1 VSGKPVL
8 LREVAQR
15 DIRAAVDHYL
25 REAGPDIAFGLIDA
39 LQSTYQAIAAHPAL
53 GSPRYALEL
62 ALPGLRTLATKGFS
76 YLLFYIDRGDHVDVW
91 RVLHARRDIP
101 SRMREPEA
109 SVD

>member
-1 VSGKPVL
+1 VEKPIV

-15 DIRAAVDHYL
+15 DVRAVVDHYL
-25 REAGPDIAFGLIDA
+25 WEAGPDIALGFIDA

-53 GSPRYALEL
+53 GSPRYAAEL
-62 ALPGLRTLATKGFS
+62 TLPGLRSLATKGFP
-76 YLLFYIDRGDHVDVW
+76 YLVFYIDRDDHIDVW

-109 SVD
+109 